1 MLWERTIRFRKNHP
15 ESLKLEEQRGGES
28 RRRKKAFHEI
38 PSPMRPKDLR
48 HETSWPIPQHSLQ
61 NPARLKTFKK
71 NRTLSST
78 ISKVRPRTCS
88 CMPKNVRQDV
98 QTQSHR
104 IHSSC
109 YRSERSFQFWPI
121 FEIFAEIYGFQSTRC
136 LALKKNRAR
145 HLFPLI
151 YTMKYGLSRKKNS
164 VSSNF

>member
-71 NRTLSST
+71 T
-78 ISKVRPRTCS
+78 
-88 CMPKNVRQDV
+88 
-98 QTQSHR
+98 
-104 IHSSC
+104 
-109 YRSERSFQFWPI
+109 ERSQ
-121 FEIFAEIYGFQSTRC
+121 AQSRRFGQEPAPVCRRTSGKMCRHNPTGYIPAVTGAND
-136 LALKKNRAR
+136 LFNFGRFSRYSLK
-145 HLFPLI
+145 
-151 YTMKYGLSRKKNS
+151 YTVFNQHDASPRKKTERDI
-164 VSSNF
+164 FFP